1 MIKLLIADDH
11 KVLLDGF
18 LSIFEKETDIQ
29 VVATAENGLKVLEL
43 LKVNEVDICLLDIN
57 MPELNGV
64 QTCRKI
70 MKEYPSQK
78 VVALS
83 MYKQSSFVKRMKQNG
98 AKGYL
103 LKDDSAE
110 EMLKAIRVVHEGG
123 EYYSKQLTD
132 LLLSSILDGKSIM
145 QAKITSR
152 ELEVLNLLAEGFTNQ
167 EISKKLF
174 LSEHTIISHRK
185 NLISK
190 LQAKN
195 SAELVKIAMEKGLI

>member
-29 VVATAENGLKVLEL
+29 VVATAENGVKVLEL

-64 QTCRKI
+64 QTCKKI
-70 MKEYPSQK
+70 MKEYPAQK